1 MSFKKNNYFI
11 IKKAIDK
18 DLALFLFNYLVMKKQ
33 VFDTCIKYK
42 YFSPF
47 ETICGGYEAVDEQI
61 PNTYCAYADIA
72 MDTLLLKLQPLIE
85 KKTGE
90 KLNPS
95 YSYTRAYKKGDVL
108 YRHRDRASCEISTTI
123 NLGGE
128 PWPIYLDPT
137 KGNGILSGK
146 DQNVVLK
153 PNAKK
158 GVKVNLKP
166 GDMLIYR
173 GCELD
178 HWREKFK
185 GNICVQ
191 VFLHFNNKKNPIAKT
206 NIFDT
211 KIHLGLP
218 PWFKGQP
225 PK

>member
-47 ETICGGYEAVDEQI
+47 E
-61 PNTYCAYADIA
+61 
-72 MDTLLLKLQPLIE
+72 E

-191 VFLHFNNKKNPIAKT
+191 VFLVNQQIFLILKFILDYPHGLKVNLRNNG
-206 NIFDT
+206 
-211 KIHLGLP
+211 KI
-218 PWFKGQP
+218 
-225 PK
+225 